1 MSINPLTFGSPVYSP
16 PFSVS
21 SGDIDVMKLRS
32 KETAPLSHESLDENF
47 TNLANKVNQIL
58 GLNIDELNITSA
70 GVISASNLGISASS
84 GLLYDQ
90 SIGVFKHQNR
100 PAPQA
105 GWSTS
110 DLGNASRRYISGLDF
125 DSFGHV
131 VGYRHATLN
140 FTGSGSVSVNQ
151 SSAHQVTIS
160 SSAYTSGSS
169 PSFTNISGS
178 KLTMGSGVELRESP
192 HRADL
197 LEVRSLTSGWGGIQ
211 ITNNTSE
218 HLWSLMSDGT
228 TFGLYD
234 DLSNEWSWQA
244 VRDGGHTFY
253 HNNSIKLATST
264 TGVTVTGTCTAT
276 SFSGDGANVSNVV
289 AKQCTVSESN
299 SGSNNYPLVWHSG
312 SSLFSSDWFYINR
325 SNKTIYAT
333 YFSGNGSNITNV
345 NAQTLDGIDGASLV
359 RSDANDTVTGL
370 LTLDRSGECLR
381 IRGSADT
388 TSPYIS
394 FYQQDTRRAYIQFHD
409 PTNTLLL
416 YNDVYDDY
424 LKIGSGSSGLK
435 WNYSGVDYTVYH
447 SGNLPSIP
455 SVSSASQ
462 KIQDASGSYGSVK
475 VTSTTNGYAG
485 YAIQDAW
492 VLMAKDASFVGI
504 YNDTNNEWGL
514 ICRQNAE
521 TELFHN
527 GVMKLETSSDG
538 VTVEGD
544 LAVTGDVTHQNGLRV
559 SPIDQ
564 WHTEY
569 PTVSKKVY
577 SIEAEGFM
585 GNAGSS
591 AYGPDYG
598 YSSFYVNQVPGNE
611 GTIPGE
617 VKIGMGIDG
626 STKCRLGATNAG
638 TVFLEGGTNEIM
650 MGDGQWGLSF
660 FTNNGSSSHST
671 ARRRVTKIL
680 HTENVCTRAAAHGDW
695 FATYGSSASANYDMD
710 LKYDHELKLSK
721 LHPTD
726 INDTTSGTASRAFKV
741 QPGVL
746 KYTVTIL
753 ARANSSYSSGF
764 YIGVAEY
771 DGTLAE
777 GKVAISHNAGSGE
790 SYVVEDSRI
799 NWLRSNGSISSSRTE
814 YTYTF
819 EVAPTCKWFSIMML
833 NWTGMGSDATIYFD
847 PKISIA
853 PAENAFTEYGQGNL
867 DVGYEFGTRGAN
879 MVYDGTTFSGNSK
892 LYYTYVKQGKHV
904 HMDFA
909 VTRTTTVGMRY
920 YGSVRYDGLPF
931 AIYNPQHVTGIYNVY
946 NNGAFGQGYTLE
958 SYMKAL
964 MFRIYDGNIWME
976 FPTNTSPTDLPAAT
990 NAIHGSI
997 DYITTD

>member
-32 KETAPLSHESLDENF
+32 KETSPLSHESLDENF

-84 GLLYDQ
+84 GLIYDQ

-100 PAPQA
+100 PSAPA
-105 GWSTS
+105 GYSTG
-110 DLGNASRRYISGLDF
+110 DLGNSNRRFINAIDF

-131 VGYRHATLN
+131 TGFQSGTLN
-140 FTGSGSVSVNQ
+140 FSGSGSVAVNQ
-151 SSAHQVTIS
+151 DSFNQITIS

-169 PSFTNISGS
+169 PSFGNIAGS
-178 KLTMGSGVELRESP
+178 KLTLGNGVELRESV
-192 HRADL
+192 HRSDL
-197 LEVRSLTSGWGGIQ
+197 LEIRSLQSGWGGIQ
-211 ITNNTSE
+211 IKNNTSE
-218 HLWSLMSDGT
+218 HLWSLMADGT

-234 DLSNEWSWQA
+234 DISNEWSWQA
-244 VRDGGHTFY
+244 QRDAGLLFY
-253 HNNSIKLATST
+253 HNGVVKLQTRTSGIQVTSHVNGFPNTDISADNATALRVIGNDNAVLDMGVNGGAGTWIQARNNSSDNHPYSLLLNPNGGKIGIGTTTPEGKLEINHSGTWNNPSIHLKGQFPTIKFNDTNTSEDDWYIH
-264 TGVTVTGTCTAT
+264 V
-276 SFSGDGANVSNVV
+276 N
-289 AKQCTVSESN
+289 
-299 SGSNNYPLVWHSG
+299 SNN
-312 SSLFSSDWFYINR
+312 FYILCDR
-325 SNKTIYAT
+325 
-333 YFSGNGSNITNV
+333 
-345 NAQTLDGIDGASLV
+345 GASGADDPIDDNNNSWDSPHPIQLEG
-359 RSDANDTVTGL
+359 DTNK
-370 LTLDRSGECLR
+370 
-381 IRGSADT
+381 
-388 TSPYIS
+388 
-394 FYQQDTRRAYIQFHD
+394 AYIFGHEA
-409 PTNTLLL
+409 
-416 YNDVYDDY
+416 
-424 LKIGSGSSGLK
+424 
-435 WNYSGVDYTVYH
+435 YH
-447 SGNLPSIP
+447 AGNLPAYP
-455 SVSSASQ
+455 TVSSASQ

-485 YAIQDAW
+485 YAIQDDW
-492 VLMAKDASFVGI
+492 VLMSNGAGLCGI

-527 GVMKLETSSDG
+527 GAMKLETTSSG
-538 VTVEGD
+538 VTVSGD
-544 LAVTGDVTHQNGLRV
+544 LAVTGNVTHQNGLRV

-569 PTVSKKVY
+569 SSSSKKVY

-585 GNAGSS
+585 GSAGSS
-591 AYGPDYG
+591 AYGPDSG
-598 YSSFYVNQVPGNE
+598 FSSFYVNQVPGNE
-611 GTIPGE
+611 GTVPGE

-626 STKCRLGATNAG
+626 YTKCRLGATNAG

-680 HTENVCTRAAAHGDW
+680 HTENVCSRAAFHGDW
-695 FATYGSSASANYDMD
+695 FATYGSSSSANYDMD

-721 LHPTD
+721 LHPTA
-726 INDTTSGTASRAFKV
+726 INDTTSGATSRAFKV
-741 QPGVL
+741 QPGIL

-753 ARANSSYSSGF
+753 AKANTNFSSGF

-771 DGTLAE
+771 DGTLPE
-777 GKVAISHNAGSGE
+777 GKVAISHNASSGE
-790 SYVVEDSRI
+790 SYVVEDTRVH
-799 NWLRSNGSISSSRTE
+799 WLRNNASISSSRTQ

-819 EVAPTCKWFSIMML
+819 DVAPTCKWFSIMML
-833 NWTGMGSDATIYFD
+833 NWSGMGSDGTIYFD
-847 PKISIA
+847 PEISIA
-853 PAENAFTEYGQGNL
+853 PALDIEYGQGNL
-867 DVGYEFGTRGAN
+867 DVGYEFGNRGAN
-879 MVYDGTTFSGNSK
+879 MAWDGTTFSGNSK

-909 VTRTTTVGMRY
+909 VTRDTTVGMRY

-958 SYMKAL
+958 GYMKAL